1 MGRQK
6 YLRLLSTKGKLK
18 VGVMP
23 SIILVITWIII
34 RMVTLAL
41 MLGTTKTTIPLTQC
55 PDPSAFVEVSFS
67 YERISEEFEAD

>member
-1 MGRQK
+1 
-6 YLRLLSTKGKLK
+6 
-18 VGVMP
+18 
-23 SIILVITWIII
+23 
-34 RMVTLAL
+34 MVTLAL